1 MAGQSTRRWLQLSF
15 ILMAGSAAAK
25 SLTLSDFESISSPN
39 APANCVQA
47 YDTPL
52 AQCTPGDFTGGKA
65 CSAACKDSVRQTEV
79 VIQQLCGG
87 VTSDEESLLYRGQ
100 RGELVAVL
108 CRDMDEP
115 QAENPEPVSTPEPA
129 PAPAPPTTA
138 STSTSTTT
146 SASVASTLATR
157 PKENILIETHVS
169 TSEETTK
176 EERLTGPGASV
187 GEDLAT
193 KSSVL
198 AVDTEEP
205 TISLP
210 PAPTALRTSAAVPTQ
225 STETTSEEPTTTPTA
240 AGSIHVPSLGY
251 MCVSFAMSTL
261 LYMMAFN

>member
-1 MAGQSTRRWLQLSF
+1 
-15 ILMAGSAAAK
+15 MAGSAAAK

-39 APANCVQA
+39 APVNCVQA

-65 CSAACKDSVRQTEV
+65 CSAACKDSVKQTEV
-79 VIQQLCGG
+79 VIQQTCSG

-115 QAENPEPVSTPEPA
+115 QAENPEPVSTPAPA
-129 PAPAPPTTA
+129 PAPAPPTT
-138 STSTSTTT
+138 TSTST
-146 SASVASTLATR
+146 SVASTLATR
-157 PKENILIETHVS
+157 PKENILIETHAS
-169 TSEETTK
+169 TAEETTK
-176 EERLTGPGASV
+176 EEKLTGPGASV

-225 STETTSEEPTTTPTA
+225 STETSTEEPSATPTA

-261 LYMMAFN
+261 FYMMAFN

>member
-15 ILMAGSAAAK
+15 IFMAGSAAAK
-25 SLTLSDFESISSPN
+25 ALSLSDFESISSPN
-39 APANCVQA
+39 APVNCVQA

-52 AQCTPGDFTGGKA
+52 TQCAPGDFTGGKA
-65 CSAACKDSVRQTEV
+65 CSAACKDSVKQTEV
-79 VIQQLCGG
+79 VIQQACSSA
-87 VTSDEESLLYRGQ
+87 TSDEESLLYRGQ

-115 QAENPEPVSTPEPA
+115 QAENPEPVSTPA
-129 PAPAPPTTA
+129 PAPAPPTT
-138 STSTSTTT
+138 TSTST
-146 SASVASTLATR
+146 SVASTLATR
-157 PKENILIETHVS
+157 PKENILIETHAS
-169 TSEETTK
+169 TAEETTK
-176 EERLTGPGASV
+176 EEKLTGPGASV

-225 STETTSEEPTTTPTA
+225 STETSTEEPSATPTA
-240 AGSIHVPSLGY
+240 AGSIHVPSMGY

-261 LYMMAFN
+261 FYMMAFN

>member
-15 ILMAGSAAAK
+15 IFVAGSAAAK
-25 SLTLSDFESISSPN
+25 ALTLSDFESISSPN
-39 APANCVQA
+39 APVNCVQA

-65 CSAACKDSVRQTEV
+65 CSAACKDSVKQTEV
-79 VIQQLCGG
+79 VIQQGCDG
-87 VTSDEESLLYRGQ
+87 VTSNEESLLYRGQ

-108 CRDMDEP
+108 CRDTDEP
-115 QAENPEPVSTPEPA
+115 QAESPEPVSTPAPA
-129 PAPAPPTTA
+129 PAPAPPTT
-138 STSTSTTT
+138 TST
-146 SASVASTLATR
+146 SVASTLATR
-157 PKENILIETHVS
+157 PKENILIETHAS
-169 TSEETTK
+169 TAEKTTREEK
-176 EERLTGPGASV
+176 LTGPGASV

-225 STETTSEEPTTTPTA
+225 STETSTEEPSATPTA
-240 AGSIHVPSLGY
+240 AGSIHVPSPGY
-251 MCVSFAMSTL
+251 MFVSFAMSTL
-261 LYMMAFN
+261 FYMMAIN

>member
-1 MAGQSTRRWLQLSF
+1 MAGQLTRRWLQLSLIF
-15 ILMAGSAAAK
+15 TAGSAAAK
-25 SLTLSDFESISSPN
+25 SLILSDFESISSPN
-39 APANCVQA
+39 APVNCLQA

-52 AQCTPGDFTGGKA
+52 VQCTPGDFTGGKA

-79 VIQQLCGG
+79 VIRQACGG
-87 VTSDEESLLYRGQ
+87 VTPDEESLLYRGQ

-108 CRDMDEP
+108 CRDTDEP
-115 QAENPEPVSTPEPA
+115 QAENPEPAP
-129 PAPAPPTTA
+129 PAPAPPAT
-138 STSTSTTT
+138 TST
-146 SASVASTLATR
+146 SVASTLATR
-157 PKENILIETHVS
+157 SKENILIETHAS
-169 TSEETTK
+169 TADETKK

-225 STETTSEEPTTTPTA
+225 STETSSEEPSATPTA

-251 MCVSFAMSTL
+251 MCVSFAISTL
-261 LYMMAFN
+261 AYMMAFN

>member
-15 ILMAGSAAAK
+15 ILMAGSAAAN

-65 CSAACKDSVRQTEV
+65 CSAACKDSVKQTEA
-79 VIQQLCGG
+79 VIQQVCGG

-108 CRDMDEP
+108 CRDIDEP
-115 QAENPEPVSTPEPA
+115 QTQSPEPA
-129 PAPAPPTTA
+129 PAPAPPTT
-138 STSTSTTT
+138 STSTTT
-146 SASVASTLATR
+146 PVASSTLATR
-157 PKENILIETHVS
+157 PKENILIETHAS
-169 TSEETTK
+169 TAEETTR
-176 EERLTGPGASV
+176 EERLTGPQASV

-193 KSSVL
+193 KSTVL

-210 PAPTALRTSAAVPTQ
+210 PAPTALRTSAVIPTHA
-225 STETTSEEPTTTPTA
+225 TETTSEVPSATPTA
-240 AGSIHVPSLGY
+240 AGSVHVPSMGY

-261 LYMMAFN
+261 FYMMGFN

>member
-15 ILMAGSAAAK
+15 ILMVGSAAAN

-39 APANCVQA
+39 APVNCVQA

-65 CSAACKDSVRQTEV
+65 CSAACKDSVRQTEA
-79 VIQQLCGG
+79 VIQQTCSG
-87 VTSDEESLLYRGQ
+87 VSSDEESLLYRGQ

-115 QAENPEPVSTPEPA
+115 QTENPEPEPEPVSTPAPA
-129 PAPAPPTTA
+129 PAPAPPTT
-138 STSTSTTT
+138 TST
-146 SASVASTLATR
+146 SVASTLATR
-157 PKENILIETHVS
+157 PKENILIETHAS
-169 TSEETTK
+169 TAEETTK
-176 EERLTGPGASV
+176 EEKLTGPGASV

-193 KSSVL
+193 KSSLL

-225 STETTSEEPTTTPTA
+225 STETSVEEPSATPTA

-261 LYMMAFN
+261 FYMMAFN